1 MANDKIVVGYKFMI
15 LQREDG
21 SRYIKTKNKYGEDV
35 TEQDMATFNMYLQ
48 KEQQEIMKGF
58 EPDVE
63 KESEESFD

>member
-35 TEQDMATFNMYLQ
+35 TEQDMATFSMYLQ